1 MEKKIILPEG
11 EMWHYVLG
19 VHKQTQQPK
28 VFGRFKTPE
37 AAENKFKEL
46 TKIND
51 DFIVSVNNLNLE
63 HQVPTAKE
71 LGITD
76 YRVYNEYNAKEAE
89 KIRPIIDEFINKN
102 MPESFDYIFYLETGS
117 DY

>member
-28 VFGRFKTPE
+28 VFGRFKTAE
-37 AAENKFKEL
+37 AAETKFKEL
-46 TKIND
+46 SEAND
-51 DFIVSVNNLNLE
+51 KFVTDVNNLNLE
-63 HQVPTAKE
+63 HQIPTAKE

-76 YRVYNEYNAKEAE
+76 YRVYNEYNANQAE

-117 DY
+117 NY